1 MKQSR
6 IGLLAIGLALV
17 LAIVA
22 CADGITPD
30 IATNA
35 GAKVTVETPTT
46 SVDPAAQPSPA
57 GTKKRCTL
65 SGGETVESGWSGEDT
80 GDNYCNNCFC
90 SNGVLGCTKMACGAF
105 ISTSSPGSNTPLP
118 MATPSASK
126 PTAVTAEDHANG
138 RVGNKVGDI
147 SPDFSILLTTGE
159 TLYSSTIRSDRTPV
173 FLFFFSPS

>member
-1 MKQSR
+1 MKRSR

-57 GTKKRCTL
+57 ATKKRCTL

-90 SNGVLGCTKMACGAF
+90 SNGGLGCTKMLCHVLPNQGTNTSL
-105 ISTSSPGSNTPLP
+105 STDV
-118 MATPSASK
+118 PSASK
-126 PTAVTAEDHANG
+126 TSPVGGEGHTNS
-138 RVGNKVGDI
+138 RVGNKVGDF
-147 SPDFSILLTTGE
+147 SPEFSILLTTGE
-159 TLYSSTIRSDRTPV
+159 TFYSSKIRSDSMPV
-173 FLFFFSPS
+173 FLFFFSLT